1 MTRDTTGMDHGQHA
15 PSARVRDVRGHGG
28 RVLGDLDDGVVVRL
42 DDGRNVLLPAE
53 ALRRESDGS
62 YTVSF
67 DLDPSRGSVIRE
79 DDVRAAAP
87 SGGGA
92 RASGGAGAPVTRG
105 TDPARAADAPVR
117 ADPAVR
123 AEPRGETKG
132 EARADTRGAPPV
144 RESGVIP
151 VLTEELVV
159 ERRAHVTGGVRLHK
173 TVQERVALIDEPVVR
188 ERVTV
193 ERVPVDRP
201 LRDGQIPTVR
211 EQDGVLIVPVIE
223 EVLVVEK
230 RLMLKEELHIRRVRE
245 ETRDRQEIPLRR
257 EHVDVERFEAGPEGE
272 KPRGH

>member
-1 MTRDTTGMDHGQHA
+1 MTRDTTGTDHRQHA
-15 PSARVRDVRGHGG
+15 PAARVRDVRGHGG

-62 YTVSF
+62 YTVAF
-67 DLDPSRGSVIRE
+67 DLDPALGG
-79 DDVRAAAP
+79 AAP
-87 SGGGA
+87 AERAVEAARSGDPLATNERGGRGVPA
-92 RASGGAGAPVTRG
+92 APGRERSGASGTAPAGA
-105 TDPARAADAPVR
+105 A
-117 ADPAVR
+117 PAVR
-123 AEPRGETKG
+123 DG
-132 EARADTRGAPPV
+132 
-144 RESGVIP
+144 GVIP

-159 ERRAHVTGGVRLHK
+159 ERRSHVTGGVRLHK
-173 TVQERVALIDEPVVR
+173 TVQERVAIIDEPVVR

-193 ERVPVDRP
+193 ERIAVDRP

-230 RLMLKEELHIRRVRE
+230 RLMLKEELHVRRVRE

-257 EHVDVERFEAGPEGE
+257 ERIDVERFEAAPDGE
-272 KPRGH
+272 TPRGH

>member
-1 MTRDTTGMDHGQHA
+1 MTRDTTGSGTGQPP

-28 RVLGDLDDGVVVRL
+28 RVLGDVDDGVVVRL

-67 DLDPSRGSVIRE
+67 DLDPAPVGRAPASPVPGGRAAEAVRSGDAPARGDATRAGAQDRASAATGGGGE
-79 DDVRAAAP
+79 AAAP
-87 SGGGA
+87 
-92 RASGGAGAPVTRG
+92 T
-105 TDPARAADAPVR
+105 
-117 ADPAVR
+117 
-123 AEPRGETKG
+123 
-132 EARADTRGAPPV
+132 V

-193 ERVPVDRP
+193 ERVPIDRP
-201 LRDGQIPTVR
+201 LRDGQIPAVR

-223 EVLVVEK
+223 ELLVVEK
-230 RLMLKEELHIRRVRE
+230 RLMLKEELHVRRVRE
-245 ETRDRQEIPLRR
+245 ETRERQEIPLRH
-257 EHVDVERFEAGPEGE
+257 EHVDVERFETGPGGDA
-272 KPRGH
+272 PRGH